1 MGDIHILTTL
11 MRWIH
16 ISSVIVLIGGVVFWR
31 FVMDPSTK
39 KISPE
44 DYRELEEGAAAHFR
58 PVVYVAMATLVISG
72 IFNYLTKGSMST
84 LYHILIGIKLL
95 LVLHVLAV
103 LILAT
108 AKDNARRG
116 RQLFGAAVSGLIIVL
131 ISGFLKG
138 IG

>member
-1 MGDIHILTTL
+1 MVVIPMSLVH
-11 MRWIH
+11 WIH
-16 ISSVIVLIGGVVFWR
+16 VSSVIILIGGVVFWR

-58 PVVYVAMATLVISG
+58 PVVFAAMCLLVLSG
-72 IFNYLTKGSMST
+72 IFNYLTKGPMST
-84 LYHILIGIKLL
+84 PYHILFGVKML
-95 LVLHVLAV
+95 LVLHVLSV

-116 RQLFGAAVSGLIIVL
+116 RQLFGAAVSGMIIVL
-131 ISGFLKG
+131 ISAFLKG
-138 IG
+138 LA

>member
-1 MGDIHILTTL
+1 MGNILMPL

-16 ISSVIVLIGGVVFWR
+16 ISSVITLIGGVVFWR

-58 PVVYVAMATLVISG
+58 PVVYTAMVMLVLSG
-72 IFNYLTKGSMST
+72 IFNYLTKGPMST
-84 LYHILIGIKLL
+84 MYHMLIGIKLL
-95 LVLHVLAV
+95 LVLHVLSV

-108 AKDNARRG
+108 AKNNARRG
-116 RQLFGAAVSGLIIVL
+116 RQLFGAAISGMTIVL
-131 ISGFLKG
+131 ISAFLKG
-138 IG
+138 LA

>member
-1 MGDIHILTTL
+1 MGDILMPL
-11 MRWIH
+11 MRWVH
-16 ISSVIVLIGGVVFWR
+16 ISSVITLIGGVLFWR

-58 PVVYVAMATLVISG
+58 PVVYAAMATLVVSG
-72 IFNYLTKGSMST
+72 IFNYLTKGPMST
-84 LYHILIGIKLL
+84 PYHILFGIKIL
-95 LVLHVLAV
+95 LVLHVLSV

-116 RQLFGAAVSGLIIVL
+116 RQLFGAAVSGVIIVL
-131 ISGFLKG
+131 ISAFLKG
-138 IG
+138 IA

>member
-1 MGDIHILTTL
+1 MGDIHILMTL

-16 ISSVIVLIGGVVFWR
+16 IFSVITLIGGVVFWR
-31 FVMDPSTK
+31 CVMDPSTK
-39 KISPE
+39 KITPE

-58 PVVYVAMATLVISG
+58 PVVYVAMTTLLISG
-72 IFNYLTKGSMST
+72 IFNYLTKGPMST
-84 LYHILIGIKLL
+84 LYHIMFGIKIL

-131 ISGFLKG
+131 ISAFLKG